1 MSLVVISS
9 ERSDERFLLLTVVE
23 ITKFPI
29 LRGINRLIT
38 KRITAL
44 PRITLGERSVTCYY
58 LLSKSPTMEITTNE
72 SQHLFPVV
80 TDVGTQSTVVV

>member
-9 ERSDERFLLLTVVE
+9 ERSDERSLLLTVVE
-23 ITKFPI
+23 ITKFRI

-44 PRITLGERSVTCYY
+44 PCLLQESAVLPVTIYY
-58 LLSKSPTMEITTNE
+58 QNHPQWK
-72 SQHLFPVV
+72 
-80 TDVGTQSTVVV
+80 

>member
-9 ERSDERFLLLTVVE
+9 ERSDERSLLLTVVE
-23 ITKFPI
+23 ITKFRI

-44 PRITLGERSVTCYY
+44 S
-58 LLSKSPTMEITTNE
+58 
-72 SQHLFPVV
+72 
-80 TDVGTQSTVVV
+80 